1 MRSLAKL
8 AFVCLFVSVCS
19 SCHRNNIPWNKFTST
34 QGAFSITMPAP
45 VKVVDKKGLSI
56 FGKNTPTHISYW
68 EPSSL
73 TIDKFKRFEVSYTDV
88 PANIGRD
95 SLSMA
100 AILDSAIITRRRD
113 FTDKEPLIQNIE
125 LNGYPGRAFFFDGG
139 GNTLLNVKVCFA
151 NDRLYEFM
159 VESKKN
165 YATNNEVSTFYNS
178 FVSIK
183 Q

>member
-1 MRSLAKL
+1 MRSIAKIV
-8 AFVCLFVSVCS
+8 FVILPVVMFS
-19 SCHRNNIPWNKFTST
+19 SCHRNNVPWEKFASAP
-34 QGAFSITMPAP
+34 GAFNITIPAP
-45 VKVVDKKGLSI
+45 VKTMDKKGLSI

-68 EPSSL
+68 EPSAF
-73 TIDKFKRFEVSYTDV
+73 TIDKFKRFEVSYTDI
-88 PANIGRD
+88 PANISRD

-100 AILDSAIITRRRD
+100 MILDSAIVTRRRD
-113 FTDKEPLIQNIE
+113 FTDMEPLIQNIE

-139 GNTLLNVKVCFA
+139 GNALLNVKVCIA

-159 VESKKN
+159 VVSKKN